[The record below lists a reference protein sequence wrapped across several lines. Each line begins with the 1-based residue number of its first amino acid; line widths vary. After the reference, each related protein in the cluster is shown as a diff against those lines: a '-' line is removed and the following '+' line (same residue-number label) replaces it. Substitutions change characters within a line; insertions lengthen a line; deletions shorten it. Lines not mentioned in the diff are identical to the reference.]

1 MGDEKKERRN
11 FQRIFF
17 SIEDGI
23 KGKFIISSLQTE
35 LDLLTANV
43 INLSKGGLALTIS
56 KDRGKKIKIGDH
68 IILTEVKGIKNL
80 EFLANVEVEVKWIL
94 DNPSLEFVGF
104 GCEFNDIPESM
115 REAIQ
120 TFIDS
125 WSIEKT
131 GERSEGKHI

>member
-1 MGDEKKERRN
+1 MVDVKKERRS

-23 KGKFIISSLQTE
+23 KSKFIISSLQTE

-43 INLSKGGLALTIS
+43 INLSEGGLALALS
-56 KDRGKKIKIGDH
+56 KDRGKKIKIGDF
-68 IILTEVKGIKNL
+68 IILTEVKGIKDL
-80 EFLANVEVEVKWIL
+80 EFLNNVEAEIKWIL

-104 GCEFNDIPESM
+104 GCEFRDAPESM
-115 REAIQ
+115 KDSIQ

-125 WSIEKT
+125 WNREKM
-131 GERSEGKHI
+131 

>member
-1 MGDEKKERRN
+1 MVDAKKERRS

-23 KGKFIISSLQTE
+23 TGKFIITNLRTE

-43 INLSKGGLALTIS
+43 INLSEGGLALALS
-56 KDRGKKIKIGDH
+56 KDRGKRIRIGDY
-68 IILTEVKGIKNL
+68 IILTEVKGIKDL
-80 EFLANVEVEVKWIL
+80 EFLNNVEAQIKWIL

-104 GCEFNDIPESM
+104 GCEFRDAPESIKDS
-115 REAIQ
+115 IQ

-125 WSIEKT
+125 WHMEKN
-131 GERSEGKHI
+131 GSEP